1 MVDNG
6 KKITV
11 KLPDG
16 RSFDAKLIGTDP
28 ATDIALLKIKSDKPL
43 PTVEFGD
50 DRQLRVGDWVV
61 AVGNPFGL
69 SNSVTAGI
77 VSSIGRDIG
86 AGNYNDF
93 IQIDAPINRGNSGGP
108 TFDLRG
114 QVIGM
119 NSMIFSPS
127 GGSVGIGFAI
137 PAATIHDV
145 VAQLQAHGHVARG
158 WLGVRSRA

>member
-1 MVDNG
+1 MVAD
-6 KKITV
+6 V
-11 KLPDG
+11 
-16 RSFDAKLIGTDP
+16 
-28 ATDIALLKIKSDKPL
+28 ALLKLTSDKPL

-50 DRQLRVGDWVV
+50 DKRLRVGDWVV

-77 VSSIGRDIG
+77 VSSLG
-86 AGNYNDF
+86 ATTCSNSNQQYTNF

-137 PAATIHDV
+137 PASLIHDV
-145 VAQLQAHGHVARG
+145 VDQLKAKGKVTRG
-158 WLGVRSRA
+158 YLGVNIQTVTPKVATSRMRAS

>member
-1 MVDNG
+1 MLFRSVD
-6 KKITV
+6 
-11 KLPDG
+11 
-16 RSFDAKLIGTDP
+16 
-28 ATDIALLKIKSDKPL
+28 
-43 PTVEFGD
+43 FGD
-50 DRQLRVGDWVV
+50 DKKLRVGDWVV

-77 VSSIGRDIG
+77 VSSLGRNIESSQQYT
-86 AGNYNDF
+86 NF

-137 PAATIHDV
+137 PASLIHEV
-145 VAQLQAHGHVARG
+145 VDQLKAKGHVTRG
-158 WLGVRSRA
+158 YLGVNIQSITPEIASSMGLKIGRAHV